1 MKFST
6 IFYVILANIKIW
18 YLKFLNKHKSIVPYK
33 ILLNLTDLC
42 NSRCVYC
49 EIWKIK
55 PKNEINMNEIGKMFD
70 SLNNSLIWLSLSG
83 GEVTLVNYYYDLI
96 DQAVAKCKNLKIL
109 AFTTNALS
117 PGKALEY
124 AKYAKDKGLD
134 VLITISLDGDE
145 ATHDQ
150 LRGIKGNYQK
160 CEKLFSALKKENI
173 NVTYGITVSDQNK
186 NFIENKYA
194 IYREKI
200 RAVTFVHSEG
210 IYKIKNELSD
220 LALLNSMK
228 VIYRNYLI
236 KNIQEIIEKIH
247 IKISIMFLRK
257 NREKNIIPCE
267 VLNTSAHIMPSGE
280 VKPCMFMSSLGNIK
294 SKGLLEIYQ
303 SDSTN
308 KVREEIKKNNCPKC
322 WMNCYSPHSIMQ
334 NPIKSFIKFFNL

>member
-42 NSRCVYC
+42 NSRCIYC

-70 SLNNSLIWLSLSG
+70 SLNYSLIWLSLSG

-117 PGKALEY
+117 PDKALKY

-150 LRGIKGNYQK
+150 LRGIKGNYHK

-220 LALLNSMK
+220 LALLTSMK
-228 VIYRNYLI
+228 VIYKNYFI

-247 IKISIMFLRK
+247 IKVSIMFLGK
-257 NREKNIIPCE
+257 NRTKNIIPCE

-294 SKGLLEIYQ
+294 SEGFLEIYQ
-303 SDSTN
+303 SDKTN

-334 NPIKSFIKFFNL
+334 NPVKSLIKFLNL